1 MTHTVTT
8 HADESLHL
16 HLFSTDILLD
26 HEGVIK
32 FVDFGAAKV
41 LAKNTRTVQRSRR
54 TGFAAGGA
62 GNMAGMVGPDGKPVG
77 AAAVQSLQGTPM
89 YMSPEVIKGENKGR
103 RGAMD
108 VWSLGCVVLEFAT
121 GRRPWSQLDN
131 EWAIM
136 FHIGMAQQHPP
147 LPEPGQLSEQG
158 IDFIRQCLMI
168 DPYDRPSA
176 AEMREHPWIQDLV
189 EQLNAAAIEEDAT
202 SSMADGTST
211 VGINSVDYP
220 ASTGGAGGGGGGG
233 GGGAGGSGGNSGLSS
248 LSSSTVPIISTQG
261 HDSAAGVAAMA
272 ATPATRSINSFIA
285 SRPPTG
291 F

>member
-1 MTHTVTT
+1 M
-8 HADESLHL
+8 ANDI
-16 HLFSTDILLD
+16 LFSFPLVTDILLD

-220 ASTGGAGGGGGGG
+220 ASTGGGGGG
-233 GGGAGGSGGNSGLSS
+233 GGGAGGSGGNSALSS